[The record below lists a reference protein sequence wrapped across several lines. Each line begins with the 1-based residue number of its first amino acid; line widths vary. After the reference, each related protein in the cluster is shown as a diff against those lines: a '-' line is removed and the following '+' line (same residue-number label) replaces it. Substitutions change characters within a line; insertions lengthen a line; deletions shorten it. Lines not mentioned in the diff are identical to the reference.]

1 MNTRSS
7 NCRAVPGGFS
17 LIEILGVLAI
27 IAVLALALMPN
38 MVGELD
44 RAAHLQEEQSL
55 RRMALALEQHVVQ
68 HRELPDHDG
77 WIGAVAAETGESSA
91 WVATSPRGIPRVL
104 WIDPRFGV
112 GPDGTSRPPYVQ
124 TFEGTSKVSYPR
136 YLLLSSM
143 GVELPGSV
151 HSGFAPSAAAF
162 DELWNLTDGQKPA
175 SWTWSGT
182 GSDLKLQ
189 RIDLT
194 PQFHYITLNSI
205 DLLPGRYT
213 VDTSAIAEVTR
224 SPTSFYL
231 IGGSVLGLLGT
242 DSSVQSR
249 EVVDRATSFSFE
261 AGIWRGQLFAGIP
274 LTSLTG
280 SELEAVATSFLAAPE
295 NTATTTTTE
304 QVYTAVEQY
313 MSAYNAWA
321 LAGYPSSGP
330 LRDAV
335 TQTQATLS
343 SAAQQLVAVP

>member
-1 MNTRSS
+1 MNTSTSQRMADP
-7 NCRAVPGGFS
+7 RGFS
-17 LIEILGVLAI
+17 LIEILGVLTI
-27 IAVLALALMPN
+27 IAVLAMALMPN

-44 RAAHLQEEQSL
+44 RAAHQQEEQAL
-55 RRMALALEQHVVQ
+55 RRMAVALEQHIVQ
-68 HRELPDHDG
+68 HRELPDHTG
-77 WIGAVAAETGESSA
+77 WVAAVAAETGESAA
-91 WVATSPRGIPRVL
+91 WVTTSPRGINRVL

-112 GPDGTSRPPYVQ
+112 GPAGTSQPPYVQ
-124 TFEGTSKVSYPR
+124 TYEGTVRVTKPR

-151 HSGFAPSAAAF
+151 TSGFAPSGEAF

-175 SWTWSGT
+175 SWSWLGR

-213 VDTSAIAEVTR
+213 VDTSDVAEVTR

-231 IGGSVLGLLGT
+231 LGGSVLGLLGT
-242 DSSVQSR
+242 DSSIQSR

-274 LTSLTG
+274 IASLTG
-280 SELEAVATSFLAAPE
+280 SELEAVATSFLAAPD
-295 NTATTTTTE
+295 NAATTTTPE
-304 QVYTAVEQY
+304 QVYAAVEDY

-321 LAGYPSSGP
+321 LAGYPSTGS

-335 TQTQATLS
+335 TQSQATLAS
-343 SAAQQLVAVP
+343 SAQQLVAVP